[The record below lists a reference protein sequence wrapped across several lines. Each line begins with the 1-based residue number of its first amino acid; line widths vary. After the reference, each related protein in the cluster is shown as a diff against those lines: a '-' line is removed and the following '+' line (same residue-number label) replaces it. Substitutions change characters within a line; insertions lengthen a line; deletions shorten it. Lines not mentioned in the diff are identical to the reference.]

1 MIFRKWVLED
11 VKLVHDEIE
20 KQNGACVS
28 VNYFNEDVTHNGR
41 LQLFYFRGVFN
52 D

>member
-1 MIFRKWVLED
+1 MQ
-11 VKLVHDEIE
+11 VHDEIE
-20 KQNGACVS
+20 MQNGACLS
-28 VNYFNEDVTHNGR
+28 VNYFNEDVTHNGK